1 MATPLMLQA
10 ALSDYFSA
18 WQLIP
23 LVLLIAILVGYKIYR
38 NKQM

>member
-1 MATPLMLQA
+1 MLGSFLTKEFLGIFQV
-10 ALSDYFSA
+10 

-23 LVLLIAILVGYKIYR
+23 LVLMIILLIFWKIYR